1 MKQTCKF
8 IEEINTRQN
17 ELEWYI
23 LHFNV
28 LTTDYENEIIFTT
41 YEEALNNF
49 LKAKPY
55 HCYDRIEL
63 IYSPMDETK
72 ENVVIFSKQQTL
84 RTILDKYRDVVVY
97 EDKDIIIIDSASS
110 TSLRVVCEELK
121 INYEGDNVVDSI
133 VSHQIYL
140 NKEKVGHLYV

>member
-8 IEEINTRQN
+8 IEEINTRQS
-17 ELEWYI
+17 ELEWYV

-41 YEEALNNF
+41 YEEALAKF

-63 IYSPMDETK
+63 IYSPMDQIK
-72 ENVVIFSKQQTL
+72 DNVVVFSKQQTL
-84 RTILDKYRDVVVY
+84 KTILDKYQDVVVY

-121 INYEGDNVVDSI
+121 INYEGDNVVDTSS
-133 VSHQIYL
+133 SHQIYL